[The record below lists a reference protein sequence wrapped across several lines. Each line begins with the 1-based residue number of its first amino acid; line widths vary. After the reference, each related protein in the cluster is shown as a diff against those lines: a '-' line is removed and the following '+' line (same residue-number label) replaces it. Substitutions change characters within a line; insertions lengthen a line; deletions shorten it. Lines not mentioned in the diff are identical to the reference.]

1 MIKQKSYSLYNPFLS
16 RTTKSN
22 QNRTFFSDHRTILK
36 SDKLD
41 YPSIK
46 LNNMKR
52 VNSDKSFKKT
62 SLDYKFYKLLKKN
75 RSVQKNSNFFFPNII
90 DKSPFNFNLKDEE
103 AEIIKKIKNINKGNK
118 KHRILSEL
126 AFKKETQKRKN
137 IKEFMNEMKLYRINI
152 KLVKKQNIEEKK
164 KKKEILNLQIKKM
177 KKLTHTSFDS
187 MDKGSKSAKN
197 KYKILTIN
205 NLFDKERKLIFKR
218 DKLMHRFHEIM
229 NKLKVQK

>member
-1 MIKQKSYSLYNPFLS
+1 
-16 RTTKSN
+16 
-22 QNRTFFSDHRTILK
+22 
-36 SDKLD
+36 
-41 YPSIK
+41 
-46 LNNMKR
+46 
-52 VNSDKSFKKT
+52 
-62 SLDYKFYKLLKKN
+62 
-75 RSVQKNSNFFFPNII
+75 
-90 DKSPFNFNLKDEE
+90 
-103 AEIIKKIKNINKGNK
+103 
-118 KHRILSEL
+118 
-126 AFKKETQKRKN
+126 
-137 IKEFMNEMKLYRINI
+137 MKLYRINI

>member
-16 RTTKSN
+16 RATKSN

-52 VNSDKSFKKT
+52 VNSYKSFKKT

-187 MDKGSKSAKN
+187 MDKGAKSAKN